1 MAKLQIPPYAETP
14 NMHSNDKTILCFKK
28 KKVKNSWM
36 FMTLSICMQIKEKK
50 SYHENVFE
58 YAMPACVA
66 LQRAMHS
73 EQIYFLDF
81 YCTKQFKQKLLY
93 TLE

>member
-1 MAKLQIPPYAETP
+1 
-14 NMHSNDKTILCFKK
+14 
-28 KKVKNSWM
+28 M